1 MGSNLVVVRTASFAV
16 RTAAGPQKTGTA
28 SLLNVDRTGSE
39 VVCDDTSR
47 RARRVVWCLVGRAAA
62 MVRQAEHFI
71 PSSLD
76 FYNRHNLQPD
86 RNWTATGPQRLRSGP
101 QLDRN
106 ACGPDRKNTRF
117 EPIQFLPDT
126 LVLSSVHARPQSTR
140 SLCQTLTSSI
150 SRHYAQAAG

>member
-1 MGSNLVVVRTASFAV
+1 MGSNLVVVRTASFAVRTANVAV

-62 MVRQAEHFI
+62 MVWQAEHFI

-76 FYNRHNLQPD
+76 F
-86 RNWTATGPQRLRSGP
+86 
-101 QLDRN
+101 
-106 ACGPDRKNTRF
+106 
-117 EPIQFLPDT
+117 
-126 LVLSSVHARPQSTR
+126 
-140 SLCQTLTSSI
+140 
-150 SRHYAQAAG
+150 